1 MKKIAVIYYSRTGN
15 TEMMAEALAEGAG
28 GEGAEVDL
36 MEASRMGRKTA
47 EGYDAFAFGCP
58 AMGAEQ
64 LEEVEFLPVWKK
76 HSSLVQGKPLALFG
90 SCGWSDG
97 TWLRNWE
104 EEARALGALVCAPPL
119 AVREEP
125 GEEELEACRDLGRA
139 LRESL

>member
-1 MKKIAVIYYSRTGN
+1 MKRIAVIYYSRTGN

-28 GEGAEVDL
+28 GEGLEVDL
-36 MEASRMGRKTA
+36 MDVSRMGRKAA
-47 EGYDAFAFGCP
+47 EDYDAYAFGCP

-64 LEEVEFLPVWKK
+64 LEEVVLLPVWKRFSPLLK
-76 HSSLVQGKPLALFG
+76 GKPLVLFG

-104 EEARALGALVCAPPL
+104 EEARGLGALVCAPPL

-125 GEEELEACRDLGRA
+125 GEEDLAACRDLGRA